1 MQDTRILV
9 GVFVM
14 LVLGLTWSGPALT
27 HSPETSDKES
37 MRSMKECLAL
47 PHSYK
52 KMVCLEPHF
61 RALTRTQ
68 TAEIALLKA
77 KKFQRTDNIDDCHL
91 IAHFI
96 GEEVLNKHSADL
108 GKALAECSMDCN
120 QGCVH
125 GAVQTYISEKS
136 DTDNIT
142 ADLISVCDTVSY
154 DNRLRRQCIHGVG
167 HGLLTGGLMPIA
179 EAIESCHRFKGR
191 EISICLGGT
200 FMENMQSHLL
210 IPEAQLRAELPLIC
224 NEVAQMGNERYLRW
238 CADHIGGGLMFYTGH
253 DLEKSYR
260 LCRLLPADQR
270 PMCMVGIFGESKD
283 VLENLR

>member
-77 KKFQRTDNIDDCHL
+77 KKFQRTDRIDDCHL

-108 GKALAECSMDCN
+108 
-120 QGCVH
+120 
-125 GAVQTYISEKS
+125 
-136 DTDNIT
+136 
-142 ADLISVCDTVSY
+142 
-154 DNRLRRQCIHGVG
+154 
-167 HGLLTGGLMPIA
+167 
-179 EAIESCHRFKGR
+179 
-191 EISICLGGT
+191 
-200 FMENMQSHLL
+200 
-210 IPEAQLRAELPLIC
+210 
-224 NEVAQMGNERYLRW
+224 
-238 CADHIGGGLMFYTGH
+238 
-253 DLEKSYR
+253 
-260 LCRLLPADQR
+260 
-270 PMCMVGIFGESKD
+270 
-283 VLENLR
+283 